1 MQDSTTKTA
10 AGGRLPTFGP
20 DTIETLMRARGADHD
35 RGHRAGRTRCG
46 VGRGEVGARVGETR
60 QGYRHGSRERTLTTS
75 LGPATIQMPRARIQ
89 AADGTTAEWR
99 SATVTRYQRRTVR
112 VDEMIL
118 GVYWAGTNTRRIKGA
133 LAPLLRNGPLSK
145 DAVSRLVGRLRE
157 DFDTWRSRD
166 LADEDIRYVFMDGW
180 YPKVRIGGRRARVPV
195 RVPVRVSLGVRAN
208 GQRVVLDLRLA
219 GEASAA
225 SWGEVVASLVA
236 RHLTRPVLAMIDGNP
251 GLATALRAHWPGLAI
266 QRCTAHKLRN
276 LQSKAPARL
285 REELTEDYRRMI
297 YAETVTAVEQARARF
312 TKKWRLR
319 CPAVVESLAEAGDE
333 LFTFLRFPS
342 SQWKALRTTNALERI
357 HEEFRRRTK
366 TQGQSARTG
375 RRLTAALWF
384 TPQRTGEAAGA
395 RRLSGHGGYEASCV
409 STITTPVDDAL
420 STFPPVDRHD
430 RRGAGCGR
438 TRMSGSVGGLGS
450 ATTLVYPT
458 LTVPR

>member
-1 MQDSTTKTA
+1 MQDSTTKQVS
-10 AGGRLPTFGP
+10 GEGLPEFGP
-20 DTIETLMRARGADHD
+20 DTIEGTMRARVRELIEAIVTEELEAALGA
-35 RGHRAGRTRCG
+35 RKS
-46 VGRGEVGARVGETR
+46 ARVGDTR
-60 QGYRHGSRERTLTTS
+60 QGYRHGQRERTLTTS
-75 LGPATIQMPRARIQ
+75 LGPATIAMPRARVR
-89 AADGTTAEWR
+89 AADGTTVEWR

-112 VDEMIL
+112 VDEAIL
-118 GVYWAGTNTRRIKGA
+118 GVYLAGTNTRRIKGA
-133 LAPLLRNGPLSK
+133 LAPLLRHGPLSK

-195 RVPVRVSLGVRAN
+195 LVTLGVRAD

-219 GEASAA
+219 GEESAA

-236 RHLTRPVLAMIDGNP
+236 RHLPRPVLAMIDGNP
-251 GLATALRAHWPGLAI
+251 GLATALLAHWPGLAI

-297 YAETVTAVEQARARF
+297 YAETVSAVEQARVRF

-319 CPAVVESLAEAGDE
+319 CPGVVESLDEAGDT

-357 HEEFRRRTK
+357 NGEFRRRTK
-366 TQGQSARTG
+366 TQASLPSQDAVLLLLFGLLRSGQVKLRALVGYQDMEAVKR
-375 RRLTAALWF
+375 AA
-384 TPQRTGEAAGA
+384 
-395 RRLSGHGGYEASCV
+395 
-409 STITTPVDDAL
+409 
-420 STFPPVDRHD
+420 
-430 RRGAGCGR
+430 
-438 TRMSGSVGGLGS
+438 
-450 ATTLVYPT
+450 
-458 LTVPR
+458 